1 MEGPGDI
8 SAPTFNCY
16 FGKGSGSKT
25 TRRSSKATKQEEGEA
40 VNTAKV
46 LNVMVQIAREP
57 PDRVEEAT
65 EAPGK
70 RDIDP
75 AQGQQRQEE
84 QGGRLRRYSTNEQY
98 KVCREEAACLRQ
110 RINLLEGITDAMEDG
125 SIVMSQASPAQ
136 QRAAER

>member
-1 MEGPGDI
+1 
-8 SAPTFNCY
+8 
-16 FGKGSGSKT
+16 
-25 TRRSSKATKQEEGEA
+25 
-40 VNTAKV
+40 
-46 LNVMVQIAREP
+46 MVQIAREP